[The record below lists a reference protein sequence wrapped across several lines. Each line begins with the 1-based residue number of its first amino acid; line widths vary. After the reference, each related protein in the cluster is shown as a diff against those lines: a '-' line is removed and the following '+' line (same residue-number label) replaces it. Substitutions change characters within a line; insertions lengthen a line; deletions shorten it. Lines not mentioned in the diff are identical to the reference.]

1 MAYTT
6 NPRSISASTTGPCGT
21 SIATATVLAA
31 LAIERSQSPSSAK
44 PSPLCGN
51 SRSPTVLPRA
61 SRRQTWCL
69 SEPQSTPANHEMV
82 SSAAILSPLY
92 NARAVTTP
100 ATPCT
105 GARGR
110 NFLRLGRAA
119 ARHGAPGLRRR
130 PDPDQGDRG
139 KLVRNDWGSS
149 LRPGHTPW
157 FGSWLVLSASD
168 GQRPIGWTPSCS
180 SGGSW
185 GGCVGNGAIAARC
198 AFR

>member
-1 MAYTT
+1 
-6 NPRSISASTTGPCGT
+6 
-21 SIATATVLAA
+21 
-31 LAIERSQSPSSAK
+31 
-44 PSPLCGN
+44 
-51 SRSPTVLPRA
+51 
-61 SRRQTWCL
+61 
-69 SEPQSTPANHEMV
+69 MV
-82 SSAAILSPLY
+82 SSSAILSPLY

-157 FGSWLVLSASD
+157 FGSWLGLSASD

-198 AFR
+198 AFRLFWRGGQHPGWMRNPEGGGGQQFRQGFTATGNHADVNSALVAKSLITSRMHEGVSWHVVPLRRWLR